1 MLNKNQD
8 GVAQIVGLI
17 LLLAGLGLLAGSA
30 HTYRQQAAFVD
41 ASQKAAGVVIGN
53 YWRENRIQG
62 GGETP
67 GAWAPVVRYEDARGN
82 LITFTSEIGNYP
94 SPDYAIGEEVEVL
107 YDPDDPRHAEIGDFM
122 TLWLIPVVLFG
133 IGIVMALFG
142 GILLGSA
149 KTAR

>member
-8 GVAQIVGLI
+8 GVARIVGLI
-17 LLLAGLGLLAGSA
+17 LLLGGLGLLVGSA

-41 ASQKAAGVVIGN
+41 ASQTAVGAVIAN
-53 YWRENRIQG
+53 HWRENRIQG

-67 GAWAPVVRYEDARGN
+67 GAWAPVVRYEDADGTPS
-82 LITFTSEIGNYP
+82 TFTSEIGNYP

-107 YDPDDPRHAEIGDFM
+107 YDPDNPSHAEISDFM

-142 GILLGSA
+142 GVLLGSA